1 MTTNYDGM
9 IKVEQAEMKD
19 ALKLVE
25 EYKKNHRDRLDL
37 MKKVETKADKN
48 RLKKL
53 AEYAREQGN
62 HYAAL
67 AKIHAAEIKQLRAIQ
82 NKKPRKRVKSEKR
95 V

>member
-25 EYKKNHRDRLDL
+25 EYKKKHRDRLDL

>member
-1 MTTNYDGM
+1 MTTKYGFM
-9 IKVEQAEMKD
+9 IKTEQVEMKD
-19 ALKLVE
+19 ALNLVE
-25 EYKKNHRDRLDL
+25 DYKKKRKERLEL

-53 AEYAREQGN
+53 AEYARDQGN

-82 NKKPRKRVKSEKR
+82 NKKPRKRAKSEKR